1 MKTEKKYRAIIADDE
16 PMVVRLIEMLG
27 HWELLGIEIIDECSD
42 GNAALESILKNRPD
56 IVISDIKMPG
66 CDGIQMIEQVRKQ
79 DQSVQFILLSGYRY
93 FEYARSALR
102 LNVADYLLKPVSEEQ
117 LNEILEKTCR
127 MIDRMRQQE
136 TDGEQLKSYQT
147 EEQKNRAENFAVQLL
162 NLDRRVTEFLT
173 EGEIEEQYN
182 IRFPYACYQV
192 LCIGSNLGEILGRE
206 NSVYD
211 EKINAL
217 VKQNFSGEVET
228 YLVRHYLYYVVIV
241 NFNQEKTKEI
251 VEASLAVYYG
261 IRDLSELY
269 GEFRL
274 NIGCSNV
281 KENSRDLI
289 EAVREAR
296 AAELGHLVY
305 WGNKVITQNQIC
317 QLPKFQN
324 DQIVDK
330 ALMQNIEE
338 CVKYLRAEELG
349 QIFSDLSVRA
359 SKYNNGNPESMLYTI
374 DYMTEA
380 LRKMKLDRFE
390 LNVDECMEYAI
401 LNARNFQQFFKF
413 LYGYLKNFIEEEQQ
427 KIDVKLSRP
436 IEDAIYYI
444 EKHYMDNISLESVAE
459 EVNVSP
465 SYLSRIFKEKKEI
478 GFNDYLT
485 NVRIGKS
492 QELLIN
498 TNLTIKEI
506 SARTGYPDEKYYSKL
521 FKKNIGIKP
530 TEYRKLYG

>member
-1 MKTEKKYRAIIADDE
+1 
-16 PMVVRLIEMLG
+16 
-27 HWELLGIEIIDECSD
+27 
-42 GNAALESILKNRPD
+42 
-56 IVISDIKMPG
+56 
-66 CDGIQMIEQVRKQ
+66 
-79 DQSVQFILLSGYRY
+79 
-93 FEYARSALR
+93 
-102 LNVADYLLKPVSEEQ
+102 
-117 LNEILEKTCR
+117 
-127 MIDRMRQQE
+127 
-136 TDGEQLKSYQT
+136 
-147 EEQKNRAENFAVQLL
+147 
-162 NLDRRVTEFLT
+162 
-173 EGEIEEQYN
+173 
-182 IRFPYACYQV
+182 
-192 LCIGSNLGEILGRE
+192 
-206 NSVYD
+206 
-211 EKINAL
+211 
-217 VKQNFSGEVET
+217 
-228 YLVRHYLYYVVIV
+228 VVIV